1 MEFGFNRGCKGRCQ
15 DNRFWDFTRC
25 KWPLTGDDNM
35 GISYEGW
42 LVFSP
47 PLRLF
52 LIARHIVATWRIQLN
67 HPSAAA
73 MHLMSNYFDR
83 LLSLAN

>member
-42 LVFSP
+42 LVFSTP
-47 PLRLF
+47 TSVSHCTTHCRNLADT
-52 LIARHIVATWRIQLN
+52 IE
-67 HPSAAA
+67 PSVCGGDAP
-73 MHLMSNYFDR
+73 YVK
-83 LLSLAN
+83 LL